1 MILTWQIMPMRNTPS
16 LKVLERE
23 HLLYQRTC
31 DVQKNSPEFESKK
44 EDRPRGAC
52 PYKLERIKQM
62 LSLS

>member
-1 MILTWQIMPMRNTPS
+1 MRNTPS

-44 EDRPRGAC
+44 ENRPRRAC
-52 PYKLERIKQM
+52 SYKLKRIKQM
-62 LSLS
+62 LFLS